1 MSGRSAKAQRASTP
15 DATPAASS
23 GQFTKTLVR
32 VLGIQ
37 VITLALLWFLQ
48 SHFTS

>member
-1 MSGRSAKAQRASTP
+1 MSGRSAKARRASKP
-15 DATPAASS
+15 KAKPSASS
-23 GQFTKTLVR
+23 GQFTKTLAR